1 MTTPTPIQKFYALE
15 KSDNGEATI
24 HLYDEVGAFGSGSK
38 EFLADL
44 AKLDGQ
50 HLHLRINSHGGSV
63 VEGTAIYN
71 ALRRH
76 KGGLTVHIDALA
88 ASMAS
93 VIAMAGAPV
102 YIADNALLM
111 IHNPWTVS
119 MGDSD
124 QLRREAALLDKL
136 KDSLRNAYVRKT
148 GMEADRIAQMMDEET
163 WLDAVEAVALGFAD
177 AIEEGVAAAAT
188 ATPESLRARFDT
200 FAKAKYMD
208 PEPEKTEP
216 EKVENE
222 PTPLL
227 VEILASLDEVE
238 TKSAEL
244 DEESKVTLS
253 ERLQSMAT
261 AMSAEEEITE
271 EATKKDDEEYAA
283 EPQAKATAADA
294 ILAKYNEV
302 LTRAEAAESRIEIVK
317 SELATKCEDLDRLE
331 RSFGL
336 AAARVVPEI
345 DQSANPA
352 SIFDQW
358 RNATG
363 AEKTR
368 IFRANRK
375 ALEAHAKTAAI

>member
-1 MTTPTPIQKFYALE
+1 MNKFYALE
-15 KSDNGEATI
+15 QSNNGEATI

-44 AKLDGQ
+44 GKFEGQ
-50 HLHLRINSHGGSV
+50 HIHLRINSPGGSV

-188 ATPESLRARFDT
+188 ATPAQLRARFDK
-200 FAKAKYMD
+200 FAQGMTQQ
-208 PEPEKTEP
+208 PETQ
-216 EKVENE
+216 E
-222 PTPLL
+222 PTAPE
-227 VEILASLDEVE
+227 VIEEPTATIVSESAPAEIQPEAISEESAPADSTEQVTEQPAEVE
-238 TKSAEL
+238 
-244 DEESKVTLS
+244 
-253 ERLQSMAT
+253 QP
-261 AMSAEEEITE
+261 
-271 EATKKDDEEYAA
+271 A
-283 EPQAKATAADA
+283 EPQAKASAADA
-294 ILAKYNEV
+294 ILAKYNEI
-302 LTRAEAAESRIEIVK
+302 LARAEAAEAHAKAIESRLEIVK
-317 SELATKCEDLDRLE
+317 GELATKCEDLDRLE
-331 RSFGL
+331 RSLGL
-336 AAARVVPEI
+336 SPARVVPSV
-345 DQSANPA
+345 DQVQDSS
-352 SIFDQW
+352 SIYDQW
-358 RNATG
+358 KNATG

-375 ALEAHAKTAAI
+375 ALEAHAKSQI

>member
-1 MTTPTPIQKFYALE
+1 MNKFYALE
-15 KSDNGEATI
+15 KTSDSETTI

-44 AKLDGQ
+44 GKLDGQ
-50 HLHLRINSHGGSV
+50 HIHLRINSPGGSV

-119 MGDSD
+119 AGDSD
-124 QLRREAALLDKL
+124 QLRKEADLLDKL
-136 KDSLRNAYVRKT
+136 KSTLVNAYTRKT
-148 GMEADRIAQMMDEET
+148 GMDQEQIAEMMDSET

-188 ATPESLRARFDT
+188 ATPESLRARFDS
-200 FAKAKYMD
+200 FAKGMTEKPVTEA
-208 PEPEKTEP
+208 PEIVEAPEAQAP
-216 EKVENE
+216 V
-222 PTPLL
+222 
-227 VEILASLDEVE
+227 
-238 TKSAEL
+238 
-244 DEESKVTLS
+244 
-253 ERLQSMAT
+253 
-261 AMSAEEEITE
+261 
-271 EATKKDDEEYAA
+271 EATVTSESATITDPTDKQPVKVV
-283 EPQAKATAADA
+283 EPQSKISAADS
-294 ILAKYNEV
+294 ILAKYNEISAK
-302 LTRAEAAESRIEIVK
+302 LDAALSERDAYKAKLDLAK

-336 AAARVVPEI
+336 AAARVVPEV

-352 SIFDQW
+352 SIYEQW
-358 RNATG
+358 KNATG

>member
-1 MTTPTPIQKFYALE
+1 MTTPTQKFYALE

-44 AKLDGQ
+44 GKLDGQ
-50 HLHLRINSHGGSV
+50 HIHLRINSPGGSV

-119 MGDSD
+119 AGDSD

-177 AIEEGVAAAAT
+177 AIEEGVAAAAA
-188 ATPESLRARFDT
+188 ATPAQLRARFDK
-200 FAKAKYMD
+200 FAQGMTQQPETQEPTAPEVLD
-208 PEPEKTEP
+208 TVVSESAPEVVETPAPEIAEEVAVPSDSVEPTPEPEQP
-216 EKVENE
+216 A
-222 PTPLL
+222 P
-227 VEILASLDEVE
+227 
-238 TKSAEL
+238 
-244 DEESKVTLS
+244 
-253 ERLQSMAT
+253 
-261 AMSAEEEITE
+261 
-271 EATKKDDEEYAA
+271 A
-283 EPQAKATAADA
+283 EPQARATAADA

-302 LTRAEAAESRIEIVK
+302 IARAEAAEAHAKAVESKLELAK

-331 RSFGL
+331 RSLGL
-336 AAARVVPEI
+336 SPARVVPAV
-345 DQSANPA
+345 DQVQDSG
-352 SIFDQW
+352 SIYDQW
-358 RNATG
+358 KSATG
-363 AEKTR
+363 ADKTR

-375 ALEAHAKTAAI
+375 ALEDHSRLHGV

>member
-1 MTTPTPIQKFYALE
+1 MNKFYALE
-15 KSDNGEATI
+15 KTSDSETTI
-24 HLYDEVGAFGSGSK
+24 HLYDEVGAFGAGSK
-38 EFLADL
+38 EFLSDL

-50 HLHLRINSHGGSV
+50 HIHLRINSPGGSV

-124 QLRREAALLDKL
+124 QLRREADLLDKL
-136 KDSLRNAYVRKT
+136 KSTLVNAYKRKS
-148 GMEADRIAQMMDEET
+148 GMEEEEIRSMMDSET

-188 ATPESLRARFDT
+188 ATPEQLRARFDS
-200 FAKAKYMD
+200 FAKGMTAET
-208 PEPEKTEP
+208 PE
-216 EKVENE
+216 
-222 PTPLL
+222 TP
-227 VEILASLDEVE
+227 AVE
-238 TKSAEL
+238 TPAVEEVAATVISENAEAPAP
-244 DEESKVTLS
+244 EVVETP
-253 ERLQSMAT
+253 A
-261 AMSAEEEITE
+261 AEEAPETPAPE
-271 EATKKDDEEYAA
+271 QPAEVV
-283 EPQAKATAADA
+283 EPQAKVSAADA
-294 ILAKYNEV
+294 ILAKYNE
-302 LTRAEAAESRIEIVK
+302 LSAKLDAALSERDAYKAKLDLVN

-336 AAARVVPEI
+336 SAARVVPEI
-345 DQSANPA
+345 DQAATPA
-352 SIFDQW
+352 SIYDQW
-358 RNATG
+358 KNATG

>member
-50 HLHLRINSHGGSV
+50 HLHLRINSPGGSV

-200 FAKAKYMD
+200 FAKAKSMD

>member
-1 MTTPTPIQKFYALE
+1 MNKKFYALE

-44 AKLDGQ
+44 GKLDGQ
-50 HLHLRINSHGGSV
+50 HLHLRINSPGGSV

-200 FAKAKYMD
+200 FAKAKSMD